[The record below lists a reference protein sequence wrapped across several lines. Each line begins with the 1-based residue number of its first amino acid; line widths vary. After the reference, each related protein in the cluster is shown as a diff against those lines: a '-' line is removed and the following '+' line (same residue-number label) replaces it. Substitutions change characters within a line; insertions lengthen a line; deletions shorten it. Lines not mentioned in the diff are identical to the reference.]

1 MSDRYQHDHSRPR
14 GGPKKIIPPKPV
26 YPPRSGRAARSGP
39 VRQDKIVTSL
49 RYDKNTVPVI
59 PVNTPS
65 ANYDVT
71 IAADLLR
78 TLHPRLHKLNRD
90 KPFRPFVIT
99 SPDIWALWSK
109 KFLSSFKDSPIVL
122 FLPSGERHKRL
133 ASVESLAQQLSAA
146 GADRDSLLLAFGG
159 GVLGD
164 ITGFL
169 AAIYMRGIRYI
180 QIPTTLLAQVD
191 SSIGGKTGVNLTTG
205 KNLIGSFHH
214 PQAVF
219 ADTDVLATLPSAEL
233 RAGLQ
238 ESIKAGI
245 IYDAKLFR
253 YMEQNAEVI
262 LAGNPAALTRVVAAS
277 VRVKAEVVSKDE
289 KESGL
294 RMILNFGHTIGHAI
308 EAATSYKQLLH
319 GEAVAW
325 GSIAVLNVARNR
337 QAIDPKQAV
346 RIEALILRYGP
357 LPRFKATA
365 EKLVA
370 LTSRDKKNRSGIR
383 SFVLPIAIGRTEIV
397 RDVTEAELLIATEAM
412 LNLLRDSSPRKVS
425 HD

>member
-1 MSDRYQHDHSRPR
+1 M
-14 GGPKKIIPPKPV
+14 
-26 YPPRSGRAARSGP
+26 
-39 VRQDKIVTSL
+39 
-49 RYDKNTVPVI
+49 PVI

-65 ANYDVT
+65 AKYDVT
-71 IAADLLR
+71 IGANLLN
-78 TLHPRLHKLNRD
+78 TLHPRLRRLNKD

-109 KFLSSFKDSPIVL
+109 PFLSSFKESPTIL
-122 FLPSGERHKRL
+122 FLPSGESHKRMS
-133 ASVESLAQQLSAA
+133 SVESLAQQLATA
-146 GADRDSLLLAFGG
+146 GADRDSLLLALGG

-164 ITGFL
+164 MTGFL
-169 AAIYMRGIRYI
+169 AAIYMRGIRYV

-191 SSIGGKTGVNLTTG
+191 SSIGGKTGVNLLAG

-214 PQAVF
+214 PQAVL
-219 ADTDVLATLPSAEL
+219 ADADVLATLPAAQL

-253 YMEQNAEVI
+253 YMEQNADAI
-262 LAGNPAALTRVVAAS
+262 LSGDPAALTRVVAAS
-277 VRVKAEVVSKDE
+277 VRVKADVVSKDE

-308 EAATSYKQLLH
+308 EAATNYKQLLH

-325 GSIAVLNVARNR
+325 GSIAALNVAVARKTIT
-337 QAIDPKQAV
+337 QKDAD
-346 RIEALILRYGP
+346 RITQLILRYGP
-357 LPRFKATA
+357 LSKFKATA

-383 SFVLPIAIGRTEIV
+383 SFVLPTAIGKTEIV
-397 RDVTEAELLIATEAM
+397 RDVTEQELLAATESM
-412 LNLLRDSSPRKVS
+412 LTLVRQYTRVSNAASSKSAKVLQYES
-425 HD
+425 R

>member
-1 MSDRYQHDHSRPR
+1 M
-14 GGPKKIIPPKPV
+14 
-26 YPPRSGRAARSGP
+26 
-39 VRQDKIVTSL
+39 
-49 RYDKNTVPVI
+49 RYDEDIVPVI

-65 ANYDVT
+65 ANYDVA
-71 IAADLLR
+71 ISSNLLS
-78 TLHPRLHKLNRD
+78 TLNPRLKKLNKD

-109 KFLSSFKDSPIVL
+109 PFLASFKESPTVL
-122 FLPSGERHKRL
+122 FVPSGESHKRMN
-133 ASVESLAQQLSAA
+133 SVESLAQQLSTA
-146 GADRDSLLLAFGG
+146 GADRDALLLAFGG
-159 GVLGD
+159 GVIGD

-169 AAIYMRGIRYI
+169 AAIYMRGIRYV
-180 QIPTTLLAQVD
+180 QIPSTFLAQVD
-191 SSIGGKTGVNLTTG
+191 SSIGGKTGVNLVAG
-205 KNLIGSFHH
+205 NNLIGSFHH

-219 ADTDVLATLPSAEL
+219 VDTNLLGTLPPAQL

-253 YMEQNAEVI
+253 YMEQHADAI
-262 LAGNPAALTRVVAAS
+262 LAGDPAALTHVVAAS
-277 VRVKAEVVSKDE
+277 VRVKADVVSKDE

-308 EAATSYKQLLH
+308 ESATNYKQLLH

-325 GSIAVLNVARNR
+325 GSIAALSVAVARNTVGEKD
-337 QAIDPKQAV
+337 AN
-346 RIEALILRYGP
+346 RIANLILRYGP

-383 SFVLPIAIGRTEIV
+383 SFVLPTAIGRTEIV
-397 RDVTEAELLIATEAM
+397 RNVTEPELIAATESM
-412 LNLLRDSSPRKVS
+412 LTLMRKNPGQ
-425 HD
+425 

>member
-1 MSDRYQHDHSRPR
+1 M
-14 GGPKKIIPPKPV
+14 
-26 YPPRSGRAARSGP
+26 
-39 VRQDKIVTSL
+39 
-49 RYDKNTVPVI
+49 RYDKKTVPVI
-59 PVNTPS
+59 PVKTPS

-71 IAADLLR
+71 IASNLLH
-78 TLHPRLHKLNRD
+78 TLHPRLRRLNPG
-90 KPFRPFVIT
+90 KPIRPFIIT
-99 SPDIWALWSK
+99 SPNIWALWSK
-109 KFLSSFKDSPIVL
+109 PFLASFKEPPTVL
-122 FLPSGERHKRL
+122 FHPPGESHKRL
-133 ASVESLAQQLSAA
+133 ASVESLAQQLATA

-159 GVLGD
+159 GVIGD

-169 AAIYMRGIRYI
+169 AAIYMRGIRYV

-191 SSIGGKTGVNLTTG
+191 SSIGGKTGVNLAAG

-219 ADTDVLATLPSAEL
+219 ADTDLLRTLPPAEL

-238 ESIKAGI
+238 ESIKAGV

-253 YMEQNAEVI
+253 YMEQNAEAI
-262 LAGNPAALTRVVAAS
+262 LNTKRNADPTALTKVVAAS
-277 VRVKAEVVSKDE
+277 VRVKADVVSKDE

-308 EAATSYKQLLH
+308 EAATNYKQLLH

-325 GSIAVLNVARNR
+325 GSISALSVAVARNTISEKD
-337 QAIDPKQAV
+337 AN
-346 RIEALILRYGP
+346 RIVNLILRYGP
-357 LPRFKATA
+357 LPTFKATA

-383 SFVLPIAIGRTEIV
+383 SFILPTTVGKVQIV
-397 RDVTEAELLIATEAM
+397 RNVTGPELLAATESM
-412 LNLLRDSSPRKVS
+412 LTLMRHTTSSS
-425 HD
+425 

>member
-1 MSDRYQHDHSRPR
+1 
-14 GGPKKIIPPKPV
+14 
-26 YPPRSGRAARSGP
+26 
-39 VRQDKIVTSL
+39 
-49 RYDKNTVPVI
+49 VPVI

-65 ANYDVT
+65 AKYDVT
-71 IAADLLR
+71 IASNLLP
-78 TLHPRLHKLNRD
+78 TLHPRLKKLNPS

-99 SPDIWALWSK
+99 SPDIWALWQKS
-109 KFLSSFKDSPIVL
+109 FLTSFKESPTVL
-122 FLPSGERHKRL
+122 FLPSGESHKRMS
-133 ASVESLAQQLSAA
+133 SVESLAQQLSTA

-159 GVLGD
+159 GVIGD

-169 AAIYMRGIRYI
+169 AAIYMRGIRYV

-191 SSIGGKTGVNLTTG
+191 SSIGGKTGVNLATG

-219 ADTDVLATLPSAEL
+219 ADTDLLRTLPPAQL

-253 YMEQNAEVI
+253 YMEQNAEAI
-262 LAGNPAALTRVVAAS
+262 LSTKKNADPKALTHVVAAS
-277 VRVKAEVVSKDE
+277 VRVKADVVSKDE

-308 EAATSYKQLLH
+308 EAATDYKQLLH

-325 GSIAVLNVARNR
+325 GSIAALNVASARGTLTEKD
-337 QAIDPKQAV
+337 AD
-346 RIEALILRYGP
+346 RITKLILRYGP
-357 LPRFKATA
+357 LSPFKATA

-370 LTSRDKKNRSGIR
+370 LTSRDKKNRSGVR
-383 SFVLPIAIGRTEIV
+383 SFVLPTAIGHTEIV
-397 RDVTEAELLIATEAM
+397 RDVTEPQLLAATKAM
-412 LNLLRDSSPRKVS
+412 LALMRQNTIAPQR
-425 HD
+425 